1 MNINNGKVRLKD
13 LQTYLV
19 GYYIYLTHFT
29 RNKKTNTYSLK
40 ATRMAQKAKQY
51 FKLLKMVVFLN
62 IDYKKN
68 LLVKQLYLVLLK
80 NWQQA
85 KVMLTNKK
93 CMRHL
98 QEHKALI

>member
-1 MNINNGKVRLKD
+1 MNIKNGKVLLKD

-29 RNKKTNTYSLK
+29 RNKKTNTYSLRLLICSK
-40 ATRMAQKAKQY
+40 GPAIFQIAENGGILKYRLQKRFTCKTIVPSVVKKLAT
-51 FKLLKMVVFLN
+51 V
-62 IDYKKN
+62 
-68 LLVKQLYLVLLK
+68 
-80 NWQQA
+80 